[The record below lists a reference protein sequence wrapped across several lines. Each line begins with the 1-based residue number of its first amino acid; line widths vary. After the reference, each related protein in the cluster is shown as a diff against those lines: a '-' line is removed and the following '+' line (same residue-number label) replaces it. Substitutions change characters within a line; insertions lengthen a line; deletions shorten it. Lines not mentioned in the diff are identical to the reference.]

1 MAQDRS
7 ILWTVAGILAVLA
20 ISVWLLEQAGMLKYP
35 TTVPL
40 SVPSVANNGEY
51 TEFGVANSQL
61 QSPFYSL
68 YAITPAKLSGNSYVN
83 GSAVFA
89 IATNSTYNPNT
100 ELATIVFQLS
110 GPVSSMQLTAT
121 PNFNNSAITSSEIIV
136 PSVEIVSYP
145 SNQIVFGPEAMTI
158 GQTLDTG
165 AIPAGQYALE
175 ITTQNTAPIT
185 LKGAS
190 TVVAGLFKLG
200 TQLVTSST
208 GVTSSSNF
216 AFAWED

>member
-1 MAQDRS
+1 MANDRS
-7 ILWTVAGILAVLA
+7 VVWSLAAVLLIVA
-20 ISVWLLEQAGMLKYP
+20 VVVWLFEQGGFIHAA
-35 TTVPL
+35 VPSL
-40 SVPSVANNGEY
+40 SVPSVTNNGEY

-61 QSPFYSL
+61 VSPFYSL
-68 YAITPAKLSGNSYVN
+68 YTITPAKLANNVEQN
-83 GSAVFA
+83 GSALFT

-110 GPVSSMQLTAT
+110 GPVSSMQITPT
-121 PNFNNSAITSSEIIV
+121 PNFNNSAITSSDIIV

-145 SNQIVFGPEAMTI
+145 SNQIVFGPESMTI

-175 ITTQNTAPIT
+175 VTTENTAPIT

-200 TQLVTSST
+200 TQLVTSSS
-208 GVTSSSNF
+208 GVVSSSNF
-216 AFAWED
+216 AFTWED